1 MTFFDCTADLVGQL
15 NGNGQKGVL
24 HIDAHPM
31 SKISGYATVKLHL
44 YSPLLCPSFGH
55 FIRPS
60 LTSEAG
66 IRYYL
71 GKSLAVECASS
82 LFSSVAYNVRTCSR
96 DRIIYDCLLL
106 DTMLLT
112 SDKSHF
118 LRSLYLWQMVYRQ
131 ANRAASQNI
140 CENRNSRRMQEDL

>member
-1 MTFFDCTADLVGQL
+1 MTLFDCTADLVGQL
-15 NGNGQKGVL
+15 NRKKCYIL
-24 HIDAHPM
+24 THPL